1 MGKAATSHHSTYSV
15 SKGVSMEFAIENIAN
30 VRREIEPLLE
40 QHYQE
45 IALNKDVIKLNP
57 DWRAYAQ
64 LDAINGLRIYTAR
77 KDGELMGY
85 FVVIVSRS
93 LHYKDHLFANNDV
106 IFLAKSARKGLT
118 GIKLIK
124 YAIESLAAEG
134 ITKLHVNTKAHQ
146 PFDAILERLN
156 FEEIERVYSLVL
168 R

>member
-1 MGKAATSHHSTYSV
+1 MH
-15 SKGVSMEFAIENIAN
+15 FALESIAN

-40 QHYQE
+40 QHYKE
-45 IALNKDVIKLNP
+45 IALNKDIIKLNP

-77 KDGELMGY
+77 KDGKLMGY

-106 IFLAKSARKGLT
+106 IFLTKTARKGLT
-118 GIKLIK
+118 GMKLVK
-124 YAIESLAAEG
+124 YAIESLKAEG
-134 ITKLHVNTKAHQ
+134 VTKLHVNTKMHQ
-146 PFDAILERLN
+146 PFDPIMERLG
-156 FEEIERVYSLVL
+156 FEEIETVFSKVL

>member
-1 MGKAATSHHSTYSV
+1 MD
-15 SKGVSMEFAIENIAN
+15 FALENIAN

-40 QHYQE
+40 QHYKE
-45 IALNKDVIKLNP
+45 IALNKDIIKLNP

-77 KDGELMGY
+77 KDGKLMGY

-106 IFLAKSARKGLT
+106 IFLTKTARKGLT
-118 GIKLIK
+118 GMKLVK
-124 YAIESLAAEG
+124 YAIESLKAEG
-134 ITKLHVNTKAHQ
+134 VTKLHINTKMHQ
-146 PFDAILERLN
+146 PFDPIMERLG
-156 FEEIERVYSLVL
+156 FEEIETVFSKVL